1 MPKLVFQIIEE
12 TLDRFRRLADSCSSL
27 QGFLLFHSFGGG
39 TGSGFTSLLLQHLE
53 QEFDKKSRLGKLNLI
68 LCNHK
73 CIIQAEKKFFTV
85 FLIDAFI
92 NKILILVTVC
102 VLPTYIPK
110 HPIKK

>member
-1 MPKLVFQIIEE
+1 M
-12 TLDRFRRLADSCSSL
+12 
-27 QGFLLFHSFGGG
+27 FHSFGGG

-53 QEFDKKSRLGKLNLI
+53 QEFDKKSRLGELNLI

-85 FLIDAFI
+85 YLIDAFI